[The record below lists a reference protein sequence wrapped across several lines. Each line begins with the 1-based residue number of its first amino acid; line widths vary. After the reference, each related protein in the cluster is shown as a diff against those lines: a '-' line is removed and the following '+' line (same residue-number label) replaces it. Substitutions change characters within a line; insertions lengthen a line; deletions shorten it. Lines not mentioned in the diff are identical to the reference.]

1 MEEYLAAVYQRK
13 WGGQLT
19 REKEAINQ
27 MIGKFL
33 CSLYNFVLLQ
43 GISVF
48 EIRETRENM
57 REILIIGGTLLR
69 YRCHC
74 GEKISKDIVSAM
86 FRDGVVIH

>member
-1 MEEYLAAVYQRK
+1 
-13 WGGQLT
+13 
-19 REKEAINQ
+19 
-27 MIGKFL
+27 MIGKLL
-33 CSLYNFVLLQ
+33 CSLYNLILLQ

-48 EIRETRENM
+48 KVRENRENM
-57 REILIIGGTLLR
+57 REVLIIGGTLLG